1 MIKLAFIIN
10 FDKNK
15 WEGGFNVILNLINAI
30 LINKKSKKI
39 NIFLIVPNK
48 KILTNYRISKSV
60 KIIEDKEITKPK
72 QHKRFID
79 KIFLIFFRVYI

>member
-30 LINKKSKKI
+30 LINKKNLKK
-39 NIFLIVPNK
+39 LI
-48 KILTNYRISKSV
+48 Y
-60 KIIEDKEITKPK
+60 
-72 QHKRFID
+72 F
-79 KIFLIFFRVYI
+79 

>member
-10 FDKNK
+10 FDKKK

-30 LINKKSKKI
+30 LINKKKSKKI

-48 KILTNYRISKSV
+48 KILIDYKISKSV
-60 KIIEDKEITKPK
+60 KIIEDKEFTKPK
-72 QHKRFID
+72 HHKKFI
-79 KIFLIFFRVYI
+79 

>member
-30 LINKKSKKI
+30 LINKKKSKKI

-48 KILTNYRISKSV
+48 KILINYNVSKNV
-60 KIIEDKEITKPK
+60 KIIEDEEITKPK
-72 QHKRFID
+72 NYIN
-79 KIFLIFFRVYI
+79 IF